1 MNPERRSF
9 PLPLAL
15 GVVLAGLLPFLL
27 YELFFAPSAVA
38 TAPEALPVCPLSLFE
53 QWLAVLTAFVVKPTY
68 MTLSLAL
75 IVWLWRSPAADLAA
89 LRRGLAAFLAGEG
102 ACAINYLFLGGRSDL
117 WEFFHSYGMVVAFS
131 FISYALLEGMDRR
144 LIKYSAPKDR
154 CAAVSLCRACIK
166 YADVP
171 CGLRRLFAVG
181 IPGMIIVAFIPLSAS
196 LRSLGHVSPI
206 LGSLQNY
213 SPSLASQLFE
223 FRYCG
228 WLAVALLT
236 ASWLVLLF
244 KRDDPVGTSKALL
257 AAGLGPLGFGTT
269 RLFLVSA
276 YADQLMWSAAWEEIT
291 ELLFVAFVA
300 IALWLFRHTLFRE
313 RPAEAA
319 ASPEPARSPV

>member
-9 PLPLAL
+9 PSPLAL
-15 GVVLAGLLPFLL
+15 GIVLAGLLPLIL
-27 YELFFAPSAVA
+27 YEFFFAPSSVP

-68 MTLSLAL
+68 MILSLAL

-89 LRRGLAAFLAGEG
+89 LRRGLVAFLVGEG
-102 ACAINYLFLGGRSDL
+102 ACAVNYLFLAGRSDL

-131 FISYALLEGMDRR
+131 FVSYALLEGMDRR

-154 CAAVSLCRACIK
+154 CAALNLCRACIK
-166 YADVP
+166 HVDVP

-181 IPGMIIVAFIPLSAS
+181 IPGIIVVALIPLSADFKNVAQ
-196 LRSLGHVSPI
+196 LSPV
-206 LGSLQNY
+206 LGSMQNY

-223 FRYCG
+223 FRYCA
-228 WLAVALLT
+228 WLAVTLLS

-244 KRDDPVGTSKALL
+244 NRDDPVGISKALL

-269 RLFLVSA
+269 RLLLISA

-291 ELLFVAFVA
+291 ELLFIAFVA
-300 IALWLFRHTLFRE
+300 IALWLFRHALFRE
-313 RPAEAA
+313 QPAEPATPA
-319 ASPEPARSPV
+319 EPAPSQV

>member
-9 PLPLAL
+9 PLPLVL
-15 GVVLAGLLPFLL
+15 GIVVAGLLPLLL
-27 YELFFAPSAVA
+27 YEYFFKLSGAPAP
-38 TAPEALPVCPLSLFE
+38 PEALPVCPLSLFE

-68 MTLSLAL
+68 MSLSLVL

-89 LRRGLAAFLAGEG
+89 LRRGLVAFLVGEG
-102 ACAINYLFLGGRSDL
+102 ACAVNYLFRGGRSDL

-131 FISYALLEGMDRR
+131 FISYALLEGMDHR

-154 CAAVSLCRACIK
+154 CAALSLCRACIK

-181 IPGMIIVAFIPLSAS
+181 IPGVIVVAFLPLSADLKS
-196 LRSLGHVSPI
+196 VAQLSPV
-206 LGSLQNY
+206 LGSMQNY

-223 FRYCG
+223 FRYCA
-228 WLAVALLT
+228 WLAAALLS

-244 KRDDPVGTSKALL
+244 QRDDPVGVSKSLL

-269 RLFLVSA
+269 RLFLISA

-291 ELLFVAFVA
+291 ELLFIAFVA

-313 RPAEAA
+313 KPAEVAGPA
-319 ASPEPARSPV
+319 EPVPS